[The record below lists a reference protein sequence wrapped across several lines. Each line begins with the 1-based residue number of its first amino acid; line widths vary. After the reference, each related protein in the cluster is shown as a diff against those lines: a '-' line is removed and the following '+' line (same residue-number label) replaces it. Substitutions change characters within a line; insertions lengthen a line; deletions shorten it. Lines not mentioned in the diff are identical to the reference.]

1 MKDTGEHKNLG
12 VALEGNLK
20 KEEPVL
26 KKKSKPRKRVT
37 KKRLK
42 EGETNFGSRI
52 MKAQYLQHSFKTV
65 AIINER
71 GEYELKPTKY
81 CREGDEVWVME
92 DDYTFT
98 KTKIY

>member
-1 MKDTGEHKNLG
+1 MKDDGEHKNLG
-12 VALEGNLK
+12 TAVQGSLK
-20 KEEPVL
+20 REPTS
-26 KKKSKPRKRVT
+26 KKKDNPCKRVT
-37 KKRLK
+37 KNRLE
-42 EGETNFGSRI
+42 EGDVNFGSRI

-65 AIINER
+65 ATINDQ

-81 CREGDEVWVME
+81 CNEGDVVWVME